1 MKKGL
6 RVQYEWCLEVTQIAD
21 NGDILE
27 REPMHSDEV
36 PLQDNLLEIYYE
48 EGSKQ
53 KMKDELCLVRDVWC
67 FEPSWQADYWDETRS
82 WAYVET
88 KDENGKWILP
98 EHFDDGVKVPKRFHN
113 ELRKTQETQWVKNH

>member
-48 EGSKQ
+48 EGSEQ
-53 KMKDELCLVRDVWC
+53 KMKDELCLVRDVW
-67 FEPSWQADYWDETRS
+67 ADDFADFWDETRT

-113 ELRKTQETQWVKNH
+113 ELSKAQRWI